1 MIHGGCRDGRSCKP
15 LLMATLKRE
24 EKEKEKKK
32 RKTAPTQPI
41 RRSHVVPMA
50 HKVFSTPLGDSITRN
65 QRPVG
70 FAILFLMVH
79 SRFKRTGLSSD
90 SQCCGFDSVLMLIQ
104 EVSSSKG

>member
-1 MIHGGCRDGRSCKP
+1 
-15 LLMATLKRE
+15 
-24 EKEKEKKK
+24 
-32 RKTAPTQPI
+32 
-41 RRSHVVPMA
+41 MA

-90 SQCCGFDSVLMLIQ
+90 SQCCGFDSVL
-104 EVSSSKG
+104 